1 MEYVL
6 PSTKTIQ
13 LGSTPT
19 AGQTAK
25 IKAGDLKVDLT
36 ASPTLVS
43 RVVSSY
49 AVPERIPREA
59 RTQISPN
66 IRHIGAAEDAASRW
80 DAAGNCHVIYDSGH

>member
-1 MEYVL
+1 MRIHANAPLSIEGRRRLVKL
-6 PSTKTIQ
+6 ILSGVSIRRRR
-13 LGSTPT
+13 
-19 AGQTAK
+19 
-25 IKAGDLKVDLT
+25 
-36 ASPTLVS
+36 LVS

-66 IRHIGAAEDAASRW
+66 IGHIGAAEDAASRW